1 MEEFI
6 KKQKRQ
12 RIKNYFLSVII
23 CVLLVFITAL
33 LYLLYQNIYLPNTSM
48 LTPQKV
54 EGTRTSQTIEQA
66 QQEDKTVTQVLEE
79 INECV
84 VGISKLK
91 DTGNTIFLENG
102 STSLG
107 LGTGMIVTENGYILT
122 NEHVSGAKYTTCYVT
137 LPNGKNY
144 KANVVWSD
152 SDIDLAIVKINAK
165 NLRYVTFGDSSTVKV
180 GEKVYA
186 IGNPIGY
193 EFQRTVTSGIV
204 SAVNR
209 TITIEEENKSSYMED
224 LIQTDATI
232 NPGNSGGPLINSQGE
247 VIGIN
252 SVKITSAEGIGFAVP
267 INTIKAIVQKFK
279 TEDKFEEATLGIFA
293 YDKNVIP
300 YLNSNLRLTQG
311 IYVVQVKNNS
321 PAAKAGM
328 REKDILLSIDGKV
341 LEKMCDL
348 RCYIYEKS
356 PGDKVTLR
364 VLRNGKEITI
374 EVTLGKGN

>member
-1 MEEFI
+1 MEEYF
-6 KKQKRQ
+6 KNQKRQ
-12 RIKNYFLSVII
+12 RIKSYCLNVII
-23 CVLLVFITAL
+23 CILLVFIVAL

-54 EGTRTSQTIEQA
+54 DITRTSQTIEQ
-66 QQEDKTVTQVLEE
+66 VTQENKTITQVIEQ

-91 DTGNTIFLENG
+91 NPGATIFLENG

-107 LGTGMIVTENGYILT
+107 LGTGMVVSENGYILT

-137 LPNGKNY
+137 LPNGKSY

-165 NLRYVTFGDSSTVKV
+165 NLKYVTFGNSSQVKV

-232 NPGNSGGPLINSQGE
+232 NPGNSGGPLINAQGE

-267 INTIKAIVQKFK
+267 INTVKSIVQRFK

-300 YLNSNLRLTQG
+300 YLNNNLRLTNG

-321 PAAKAGM
+321 PAAKAGLK
-328 REKDILLSIDGKV
+328 EKDILVTIDGRE

-348 RCYIYEKS
+348 RCYIYEKK
-356 PGDKVTLR
+356 PGDKVQLQ
-364 VLRNGKEITI
+364 VLRNQKEVTI
-374 EVTLGKGN
+374 EVTLGRGN

>member
-48 LTPQKV
+48 FVPQKV
-54 EGTRTSQTIEQA
+54 TVERTSQTVEQVN
-66 QQEDKTVTQVLEE
+66 QENKTITQVLEQ

-91 DTGNTIFLENG
+91 NPGSTIFLENG

-137 LPNGKNY
+137 LPNGKSY

-165 NLRYVTFGDSSTVKV
+165 NLNYVTFGDSSTVKV

-267 INTIKAIVQKFK
+267 INTVKAIVQKFK
-279 TEDKFEEATLGIFA
+279 IEDKFEEATLGIFA

-300 YLNSNLRLTQG
+300 YLNSNLRLTKG

-321 PAAKAGM
+321 PAAKAGLKQ
-328 REKDILLSIDGKV
+328 KDILVSIDGTP

-348 RCYIYEKS
+348 RCYIYEKK
-356 PGDKVTLR
+356 PGDKVLIK
-364 VLRNGKEITI
+364 VLRNQKEITV
-374 EVTLGKGN
+374 EVTLGRGN